1 MTKHKATSE
10 TLKVFTLEVAKRRGI
25 RRMSQRRLAEHAG
38 TTQATISAIEV
49 GKANPTVGLLADI
62 AAVFGAELEI
72 KLKDWEP
79 GKN

>member
-1 MTKHKATSE
+1 MTKHKAKSE

-38 TTQATISAIEV
+38 TTQATISAIEL
-49 GKANPTVGLLADI
+49 GKTNPTVGLLADI

>member
-10 TLKVFTLEVAKRRGI
+10 TLKVFTLEVAKRKGI